1 VIRTRTPLNLE
12 QIVEGGLCI
21 GCGLCRT
28 LAGADS
34 DGAARI
40 QIVLTP
46 EGRDRPM
53 AVRALDAA
61 TLERINQVCPGTRV
75 EGARAGSQSQALRDT
90 VWGSALRLAV
100 GYAGDPAVRHRGSSG
115 GVLTALGQFL
125 LASGRVKF
133 ILHVAASKTLPMRT
147 RRALSFDAA
156 SVLEGA
162 GSRYGPGSP
171 LEDFDA
177 VLGRGEPFALIG
189 KPCDIAAVR
198 NLARVDPRVDEYLRY
213 ALTFVC
219 GGASDLTKSEEVLR
233 QFDVRPDELALLRYR
248 GNGNPGPT
256 RLETKDGRSFELTYQ
271 QMWQDEAT
279 WQIQP
284 RCKIC
289 PDAIGES
296 ADLAASDV
304 WPGGAPTGE
313 DAGFNGIIVRTPKGL
328 ELFQAALEAGVI
340 VVQPGEVAFR
350 DFDEFQPH
358 QVQKKRAAWARLAG
372 MSAAG
377 CPVPETVNLRLEEC
391 ARLNTFVEN
400 LDEARG
406 ARRRARAGRL
416 GEPPAVKRNDEA
428 PTRGD

>member
-1 VIRTRTPLNLE
+1 VIRDRTPLTLDE
-12 QIVEGGLCI
+12 IVEGGLCI
-21 GCGLCRT
+21 GCGLCRAV
-28 LAGADS
+28 AGRDS
-34 DGAARI
+34 AGAARI

-46 EGRDRPM
+46 EGRDRPV
-53 AVRALDAA
+53 AVRALDVA

-75 EGARAGSQSQALRDT
+75 EGARAGSQSEALHDT
-90 VWGSALRLAV
+90 VWGSAERLAV

-133 ILHVAASKTLPMRT
+133 ILHVAASKSLPMRT

-177 VLGRGEPFALIG
+177 VLERGEPFALIG

-198 NLARVDPRVDEYLRY
+198 NLARVDARVDEYLRY

-219 GGASDLTKSEEVLR
+219 GGASDLTKSEDVARGLN
-233 QFDVRPDELALLRYR
+233 VRPDELSLLRYR

-313 DAGFNGIIVRTPKGL
+313 DAGFNGIIVRTSKGL
-328 ELFQAALEAGVI
+328 ELYQAALEAGVI
-340 VVQPGEVAFR
+340 VVQPGKVNFR

-358 QVQKKRAAWARLAG
+358 QVHKKRAVWARLAG

-377 CPVPETVNLRLEEC
+377 RPVPETLNLRLKEC

-416 GEPPAVKRNDEA
+416 GEPPAVDRNERA
-428 PTRGD
+428 EG